1 MSSVSAKYLLCFD
14 FDFISV
20 SFPAAVAKPLAALPE
35 VAFPDA
41 GQQTHSSL
49 FAGHESY
56 VVCPDKDPVKV
67 TSHQSVSY
75 AWPKRQLRIN
85 YSWKEKQQLL
95 LPLHLPVPASL
106 HHQDRF

>member
-1 MSSVSAKYLLCFD
+1 MSNVSGKCFLRFD

-20 SFPAAVAKPLAALPE
+20 SFPAAEAKALVALPE

-49 FAGHESY
+49 IAGHESY
-56 VVCPDKDPVKV
+56 VVCPDKDPIKV

-75 AWPKRQLRIN
+75 SWPNRQLRFN
-85 YSWKEKQQLL
+85 YSWEEKQQLS
-95 LPLHLPVPASL
+95 LPMPLPASL
-106 HHQDRF
+106 QERF